1 MKKFV
6 FSLMVLCFM
15 ATTSFAQKSADAS
28 RAITEKLT
36 TLYTLTDAQVAQMQ
50 VIQERKYRNLSE
62 IEGLKSTDP
71 EKYILK
77 LRAIETGNDASI
89 KKMLTEDQR
98 AIFDQKRVA
107 NREMMAVEY
116 KRMQGEKLSKDKMD
130 EKIIALEMEKL
141 DNH

>member
-1 MKKFV
+1 M
-6 FSLMVLCFM
+6 
-15 ATTSFAQKSADAS
+15 
-28 RAITEKLT
+28 
-36 TLYTLTDAQVAQMQ
+36 YTLTDAQVAQMQ

-62 IEGLKSTDP
+62 IEGLKSTDS

-77 LRAIETGNDASI
+77 LRSIQTGNDASI

-98 AIFDQKRVA
+98 VIFNQKRVA

-116 KRMQGEKLSKDKMD
+116 KQMQAAKLSKAQMD
-130 EKIIALEMEKL
+130 DKIIALEMEKL

>member
-1 MKKFV
+1 MKKFT
-6 FSLMVLCFM
+6 FSLLVLCFM
-15 ATTSFAQKSADAS
+15 AATSFAQKSADAT
-28 RAITEKLT
+28 AITTKLT
-36 TLYTLTDAQVAQMQ
+36 KMYTLTDAQVAQMQ

-62 IEGLKSTDP
+62 IEGLKSTDS

-77 LRAIETGNDASI
+77 LRSIQTGNDASI

-98 AIFDQKRVA
+98 VIFNQKRVA

-116 KRMQGEKLSKDKMD
+116 KQMQAAKLSKAQMD
-130 EKIIALEMEKL
+130 DKIIALEMEKL

>member
-1 MKKFV
+1 MKKFT
-6 FSLMVLCFM
+6 FSLLVLCLTVM
-15 ATTSFAQKSADAS
+15 TSFAQKSADAD
-28 RAITEKLT
+28 AITQKLT
-36 TLYTLTDAQVAQMQ
+36 ALYSLNDTQVSQMQ

-62 IEGLKSTDP
+62 IENLKNTDS

-77 LRAIETGNDASI
+77 LRAIQTGNDASI
-89 KKMLTEDQR
+89 KKMLTADQR
-98 AIFDQKRVA
+98 VIFDQQRVA

-116 KRMQGEKLSKDKMD
+116 KQMQGEKLSKEQMN